1 MRVARSRPARLKC
14 EYRVD
19 PLGIDERAPR
29 LSWALD
35 SEGRGQI
42 QSAYRILVA
51 GSEEDLEAEENLL
64 WDSGRVES
72 GRTVG
77 VEYGGE
83 ALGLART
90 VCGRF
95 ASGTGPA
102 ILRPTWGLPSSRW
115 GCWRGRTGREPGFP
129 PAKVLLATWNLPQ
142 GKSTTTWPTD
152 SPRALTCARKFR
164 LQKPVRRARLYATAR
179 GVYEVYVNG
188 NRVGDDVLAPGW
200 TDYDRR
206 VQYQTYDVTPLLA
219 EGPNALGAVLGDGWF
234 AGFVGFDPKHRG
246 ALYGTRPQLL
256 TQLNVEYEDGSEES
270 LVSDGSWRC
279 STGPILF
286 SDLLVGESYDARR
299 EMPGW
304 AETGFDD
311 SEWYGVESE
320 EIEDANLVAQPDEGV
335 RVMEELEAK
344 SVTEPEDGRY
354 VFDLGRNMVG
364 WVRLEVEGEA
374 GTKVTLRH
382 AETLNPDG
390 TVYTTNL
397 RSARATDSYVLGGG
411 GEEVYEPRFTFHG
424 FRYVEVT
431 GYPGEPSPAAI
442 TGRVVHSATPPS
454 GSFECSS
461 TMVNKLQE
469 NIVWGQRGN
478 FLSVPTDC
486 PQRDE
491 RLGWTGDA
499 QVFVRTASF
508 NMDVVAFFEKWMADV
523 EDAQSPEGAFP
534 DVAPLLRGSGL
545 IDLRW
550 GAPAWGDAGVIVPWT
565 IYRTYDDTR
574 IVERHY
580 GAMARWMEYLYEA
593 NPDLIRNSRMGN
605 NYGDWLSPKGD
616 LTPKDLLA
624 TAYWAYDAKLMA
636 EMAGATGRNEDARE
650 YSDLNENIRAA
661 FEEAY
666 VSPDG
671 RIKGDTQTG
680 YLLALHMDL
689 LSEDLRSSAAGHL
702 VRTIEREDWH
712 LTTGFAGV
720 GYLCPVLTEAGYTEV
735 AYRLLENETYPSW
748 GYTVKNGATTIWERW
763 DGWTEQNG
771 FQSPNMNSFNHYS
784 LGSVGEW
791 LYRYVAGI
799 DLVRGPATA
808 ASSSVRVPA
817 AALRMRRPITIRS
830 AAGSRAPGGSRTAGS
845 SCKCSSLPTP
855 GPRSTCLPPTMSRRA
870 AGPWKRPMAS
880 SYCAPAR
887 GRPYSPSGPDV
898 TSSLAGWREDERLLP
913 RCRPRCRERAR
924 RARALR
930 RRACVTGGSPPIP
943 EHARPPTR
951 RVALGR
957 SADALRDQ
965 GRAGQGRAG
974 GGDRGRRGRFL
985 GR

>member
-1 MRVARSRPARLKC
+1 MSVAWGRPVRLKC

-19 PLGIDERAPR
+19 PLGIDERVPR
-29 LSWALD
+29 LSWALE
-35 SEGRGQI
+35 SEGRGQT
-42 QSAYRILVA
+42 QSAYRVLVA
-51 GSEEDLEAEENLL
+51 GNEEDLEAEEKLL

-83 ALGLART
+83 ALRSGLHCVWKVCVWDGAGNPSPYSPPAVFESGLLETSDWEGAWISAGKGPAGDMEPPSGDEYDDLANGLAP
-90 VCGRF
+90 
-95 ASGTGPA
+95 SPY
-102 ILRPTWGLPSSRW
+102 LRK
-115 GCWRGRTGREPGFP
+115 GFS
-129 PAKVLLATWNLPQ
+129 LY
-142 GKSTTTWPTD
+142 
-152 SPRALTCARKFR
+152 
-164 LQKPVRRARLYATAR
+164 KPVSRARLYATAR
-179 GVYEVYVNG
+179 GVYELYLNG
-188 NRVGDDVLAPGW
+188 SRVGDDVLAPGW
-200 TDYDRR
+200 TDYDQR

-219 EGPNALGAVLGDGWF
+219 EGQNALGAVLGDGWF

-246 ALYGTRPQLL
+246 ALYGPRPQLL
-256 TQLNVEYEDGSEES
+256 AQLNVEYEDGTTES
-270 LVSDGSWRC
+270 LATDGSWRC
-279 STGPILF
+279 STGPILY

-304 AETGFDD
+304 AEPGLDD
-311 SEWYGVESE
+311 SGWYGVEVE
-320 EIEDANLVAQPDEGV
+320 EIGDTNLVAQPDEGV
-335 RVMEELEAK
+335 RVIEELEAK
-344 SVTEPEDGRY
+344 TVTEPESGPY

-364 WVRLEVEGEA
+364 WVRLKVEGEA
-374 GTKVTLRH
+374 GTEVTLRH
-382 AETLNPDG
+382 AEALNPDG
-390 TVYTTNL
+390 TIYTENL
-397 RSARATDSYVLGGG
+397 RSARQVDTYILKGD

-431 GYPGEPSPAAI
+431 GYPGELPLGAV
-442 TGRVVHSATPPS
+442 TGRVVHSATPSS

-461 TMVNKLQE
+461 PMVSRLQE

-478 FLSVPTDC
+478 FLSIPTDC

-499 QVFVRTASF
+499 QVFVQTASF
-508 NMDVVAFFEKWMADV
+508 NMDVAAFFGKWMVDV

-580 GAMARWMEYLYEA
+580 SAMTRWMEYLYEA
-593 NPDLIRNSRMGN
+593 NPDLIRKNRMGN

-624 TAYWAYDAKLMA
+624 TAYWAYDAGLMA
-636 EMAGATGRNEDARE
+636 EMAGAIGRHDDARE
-650 YSDLNENIRAA
+650 YRDLNENIKAA

-671 RIKGDTQTG
+671 RIQGDTQTC
-680 YLLALHMDL
+680 YLLALHMEL
-689 LSEDLRSSAAGHL
+689 LPEDLRSAAAEHL
-702 VRTIEREDWH
+702 VRSIEREDWH
-712 LTTGFAGV
+712 LSTGFAGV
-720 GYLCPVLTEAGYTEV
+720 GYLCPVLTEAGYADV

-763 DGWTEQNG
+763 DGWTEENG

-799 DLVRGPATA
+799 DQD
-808 ASSSVRVPA
+808 
-817 AALRMRRPITIRS
+817 
-830 AAGSRAPGGSRTAGS
+830 PGGTG
-845 SCKCSSLPTP
+845 
-855 GPRSTCLPPTMSRRA
+855 
-870 AGPWKRPMAS
+870 
-880 SYCAPAR
+880 Y
-887 GRPYSPSGPDV
+887 
-898 TSSLAGWREDERLLP
+898 ERIL
-913 RCRPRCRERAR
+913 
-924 RARALR
+924 
-930 RRACVTGGSPPIP
+930 
-943 EHARPPTR
+943 
-951 RVALGR
+951 
-957 SADALRDQ
+957 
-965 GRAGQGRAG
+965 
-974 GGDRGRRGRFL
+974 
-985 GR
+985 

>member
-1 MRVARSRPARLKC
+1 MAPSELRPVGLKC

-19 PLGIDERAPR
+19 PLGIDERTPR
-29 LSWALD
+29 LSWTLE
-35 SEGRGQI
+35 SEGRDQT

-72 GRTVG
+72 DRTVG
-77 VEYGGE
+77 VEYEGE
-83 ALGLART
+83 ELRSGSHCVWKVNAWDGAENPSPYSRPAVFETGLLESSDWEGAWISAGEDPDEDFDPPIGDEYDDLANGLAP
-90 VCGRF
+90 
-95 ASGTGPA
+95 SPY
-102 ILRPTWGLPSSRW
+102 LRK
-115 GCWRGRTGREPGFP
+115 EFP
-129 PAKVLLATWNLPQ
+129 L
-142 GKSTTTWPTD
+142 D
-152 SPRALTCARKFR
+152 
-164 LQKPVRRARLYATAR
+164 KPLRRARLYATAR
-179 GVYEVYVNG
+179 GVYELYLNG

-206 VQYQTYDVTPLLA
+206 VQYQTYDVTSMLL
-219 EGPNALGAVLGDGWF
+219 EGPNALGAVIGDGWF

-246 ALYGTRPQLL
+246 ALYGPRPQLL
-256 TQLNVEYEDGSEES
+256 AQLDLEYEDGSRECIATDS
-270 LVSDGSWRC
+270 SWKC

-304 AETGFDD
+304 AEPGFDA
-311 SEWYGVESE
+311 SGWYGVEVE
-320 EIEDANLVAQPDEGV
+320 EIGNTRLVAQPDEGI
-335 RVMEELEAK
+335 RVTEELEAK
-344 SVTEPEDGRY
+344 TVTEPESGRY

-364 WVRLEVEGEA
+364 WVRLRVVGEA
-374 GTKVTLRH
+374 GMEITLRH
-382 AETLNPDG
+382 AEALNPDG
-390 TVYTTNL
+390 TIYTTNL
-397 RSARATDSYVLGGG
+397 RSARATDRYVLGGE
-411 GEEVYEPRFTFHG
+411 GEEVYEPHFTFHG

-431 GYPGEPSPAAI
+431 GYPGEPPLGAV
-442 TGRVVHSATPPS
+442 TGRVVHSATSPS

-461 TMVNKLQE
+461 QMVNKLQE

-508 NMDVVAFFEKWMADV
+508 NMDVAAFFKKWMVDV
-523 EDAQSPEGAFP
+523 EDAQSPDGAFP

-565 IYRTYDDTR
+565 IYRAYGDTR

-580 GAMARWMEYLYEA
+580 DAMARWMEYLHEA
-593 NPDLIRNSRMGN
+593 NPDLIRKNRMGN

-616 LTPKDLLA
+616 HTPKHLLA

-636 EMAGATGRNEDARE
+636 EMAGATGRNEDASKYR
-650 YSDLNENIRAA
+650 DLNENIKAA

-666 VSPDG
+666 LSPDG
-671 RIKGDTQTG
+671 RIEGDTQTC
-680 YLLALHMDL
+680 YLLALHMEL
-689 LSEDLRSSAAGHL
+689 LPEELRSAAADHL

-712 LTTGFAGV
+712 LATGFVGV
-720 GYLCPVLTEAGYTEV
+720 GYLCPVLTEVGYTDV

-763 DGWTEQNG
+763 DGWTEENG

-791 LYRYVAGI
+791 LYR
-799 DLVRGPATA
+799 
-808 ASSSVRVPA
+808 
-817 AALRMRRPITIRS
+817 
-830 AAGSRAPGGSRTAGS
+830 
-845 SCKCSSLPTP
+845 
-855 GPRSTCLPPTMSRRA
+855 
-870 AGPWKRPMAS
+870 
-880 SYCAPAR
+880 
-887 GRPYSPSGPDV
+887 
-898 TSSLAGWREDERLLP
+898 
-913 RCRPRCRERAR
+913 
-924 RARALR
+924 
-930 RRACVTGGSPPIP
+930 
-943 EHARPPTR
+943 
-951 RVALGR
+951 
-957 SADALRDQ
+957 
-965 GRAGQGRAG
+965 
-974 GGDRGRRGRFL
+974 
-985 GR
+985 